1 MNQSG
6 ASLTCVNTR
15 QKNPLRSYNSIC
27 LIMAF
32 WQENYA
38 FIKDVY
44 NTRANGLAELMSK
57 TDKAIAEVLAD
68 KIYSSTDFKRIRENF
83 L

>member
-1 MNQSG
+1 M
-6 ASLTCVNTR
+6 T
-15 QKNPLRSYNSIC
+15 
-27 LIMAF
+27 F

-44 NTRANGLAELMSK
+44 NTRANNLEELMSK
-57 TDKAIAEVLAD
+57 TDKAIAEVVAD

-83 L
+83 SVRNFSV